1 MNSGKSYAQASL
13 TTNNTEEILK
23 IKETFPSLKEKNI
36 KNIQKIIKGDSN
48 PRPHIK
54 MITKGPFRKQV
65 IVLTNNNNK
74 KTFIDESSSYVFNIN
89 KALRNIKSDMM
100 VDFIQQD
107 TVSIIFITNK
117 VTSILDL

>member
-1 MNSGKSYAQASL
+1 
-13 TTNNTEEILK
+13 
-23 IKETFPSLKEKNI
+23 
-36 KNIQKIIKGDSN
+36 
-48 PRPHIK
+48 

-65 IVLTNNNNK
+65 IILTNNNNK